1 MARRCW
7 SCTNSIPRRKLST
20 LPSPG
25 CRVGCRRRSRNWT
38 SFSTLWGRAW
48 DGPKVVDFAVGR
60 LALPYAEE
68 NPDEVVAALEDKTEA
83 VIRELE
89 AQHKEARRSLRRRR
103 DREGHIRSPEKTY
116 QDRMTDRVPDKRG
129 NRKSEVLVRD
139 LSGKATTQ
147 ASGSRGRDFPAPATA
162 AENASK
168 LERSFENHGDFS
180 DHRCFPVSCL
190 FFAHLCPCSLWSKG
204 SVRSDERCIR

>member
-1 MARRCW
+1 MEKCAQ
-7 SCTNSIPRRKLST
+7 KE
-20 LPSPG
+20 
-25 CRVGCRRRSRNWT
+25 
-38 SFSTLWGRAW
+38 FDRA
-48 DGPKVVDFAVGR
+48 D
-60 LALPYAEE
+60 
-68 NPDEVVAALEDKTEA
+68 
-83 VIRELE
+83 I
-89 AQHKEARRSLRRRR
+89 
-103 DREGHIRSPEKTY
+103 
-116 QDRMTDRVPDKRG
+116 
-129 NRKSEVLVRD
+129 VRD
-139 LSGKATTQ
+139 ALKKSLTELTLLEMSGKATTQ